1 MGFCPVKQQTA
12 SNRYARV
19 LRAIRAGAGVLP
31 ADAAVCA
38 LESLISSNKLQVPG
52 RQQQAPSESQASA
65 VAYIKAAAATAGS
78 GASGSGLVG
87 LRSLCSRQGQLLEP
101 HEALLW

>member
-1 MGFCPVKQQTA
+1 M
-12 SNRYARV
+12 
-19 LRAIRAGAGVLP
+19 LRAVRAGAGVLP

-38 LESLISSNKLQVPG
+38 LESLISSNKLQAPG
-52 RQQQAPSESQASA
+52 RQQQAPSESQASTI
-65 VAYIKAAAATAGS
+65 AYIKAATEAGS